1 MLGIAARVEE
11 VSGIRAGDIPESVLR
26 STRPLVLR
34 GLVSDWPLVRA
45 GKQSPIA
52 AMQYLAGFYQGA
64 PVRAQ
69 LGMPE
74 IAGRFFYNE
83 DLSGF
88 NFRQAQARL
97 DTVFNDLA
105 RYLDMEG
112 APAIYV
118 GATAIDAHLPGFRG
132 ENDLNLGGRA
142 ALASAWMGNRSRVSA
157 HYDVPD
163 NLACVAVGHRRFTL
177 FPPEQ
182 LSNLY
187 VGPIDF
193 TPAGQAISL
202 VDFAN
207 PDFDRFPRFRK
218 ALEAAQVAELGPG
231 DAVLI
236 PSLWW
241 HHIEALDA
249 FNVLVNYWWRTQ
261 PGQAESPLSAL
272 ILAMM
277 SLRELPPEQRRA
289 WQEIFRHYVFES
301 GEDTVG
307 HIPEPAR
314 RVLAPLDDAALQGLR
329 EQLLARLTSKP
340 NR

>member
-1 MLGIAARVEE
+1 
-11 VSGIRAGDIPESVLR
+11 
-26 STRPLVLR
+26 LVLR
-34 GLVSDWPLVRA
+34 GLAADWPLVRA
-45 GKQSPIA
+45 GRVSPIA

-69 LGMPE
+69 LGAPE

-105 RYLDMEG
+105 RYLDHPD

-132 ENDLNLGGRA
+132 ENDVNLGGRP
-142 ALASAWMGNRSRVSA
+142 ALVSAWMGNRSRVSA

-163 NLACVAVGHRRFTL
+163 NLACVAVGRRRFTL

-202 VDFAN
+202 VDFAK
-207 PDFDRFPRFRK
+207 PDFERFPKFAK
-218 ALEAAQVAELGPG
+218 ALEAAQVVELGPG
-231 DAVLI
+231 DAIFI

-241 HHIEALDA
+241 HHIEALES

-272 ILAMM
+272 MLAMM

-289 WQEIFRHYVFES
+289 WQEIFRHYVFEA
-301 GEDTVG
+301 GESTTA
-307 HIPEPAR
+307 HIPESAR
-314 RVLAPLDDAALQGLR
+314 RVLGTLDEAALQGLR